1 MCDFV
6 KKKRKKGGGGGLCIL
21 RCCQKIKK
29 FQKKNNGM
37 YKLKILSFAFD
48 LFSVKRLSL
57 HIWEL
62 VQKKGGKG
70 LEMVEK
76 RLIFYIFLHLILK
89 KLLSLNVKAGDTDMR
104 RKHLLKAT

>member
-1 MCDFV
+1 MCELV
-6 KKKRKKGGGGGLCIL
+6 KKERKKGGGGEGLCIL

-57 HIWEL
+57 HIWEP
-62 VQKKGGKG
+62 VQK
-70 LEMVEK
+70 
-76 RLIFYIFLHLILK
+76 
-89 KLLSLNVKAGDTDMR
+89 R
-104 RKHLLKAT
+104 RKRS